1 MVGVSQGCP
10 VSRPPHNGRGVAV
23 TPGNA
28 DSEGSGLIVVL
39 DTGGVDG
46 LAPIDERRRARL
58 RVLRERA
65 TDFVVPAAVLAEGV
79 LTGHVGHDFH
89 VRRLLE
95 LVDVADVDEE
105 LGYAAGAI
113 RQEAVRGGVAPGPSG
128 VDAIVVATA
137 DVRAAHD
144 DVQIVTSDED
154 DLETLASLGVHPA
167 RITLIVV

>member
-1 MVGVSQGCP
+1 MGGFGQGGAASGLAHHARCH
-10 VSRPPHNGRGVAV
+10 VVA
-23 TPGNA
+23 PGHA
-28 DSEGSGLIVVL
+28 GSEGRRLIVVL
-39 DTGGVDG
+39 DTAGVDG
-46 LAPIDERRRARL
+46 IVPIDERRRARL

-65 TDFVVPAAVLAEGV
+65 TTFIVPAAVLAEGV

-113 RQEAVRGGVAPGPSG
+113 RQEAVRGGIAPVPSG

-137 DVRAAHD
+137 DAHAAHN
-144 DVQIVTSDED
+144 DVQIITSDDD
-154 DLETLASLGVHPA
+154 DLELLASLGAHPT